1 MLPAVNLGPDTR
13 VLLTGASRGIG
24 EALARGLAARGCELG
39 LLARNEEELE
49 ALAAS
54 LPGQGHQALVA
65 DVGDREAVLAAAERF
80 GRTDVVVANAG
91 VADYGLYTSLD
102 TEAEER
108 MTRVNW
114 LGTLHA
120 VRAVLPGML
129 ERRRG
134 HVVIVSSGAALR
146 TFPQAAVYGATKA
159 AQRGFSEGLRHDLQ
173 GTGVSVTTVYPGEI
187 KSHLHDH
194 ERDTMPPW
202 YRKDEAVEPDG
213 LVAKVIEGIE
223 ADKRGV
229 YYPPIVR
236 LLRIVHGVSPRGG
249 DLMLRALRGKSAAP
263 RL

>member
-1 MLPAVNLGPDTR
+1 MLPALKLGPDTR

-24 EALARGLAARGCELG
+24 EALARGLAARACEVG
-39 LLARNEEELE
+39 LLARNEAELE

-65 DVGDREAVLAAAERF
+65 DVGDRAEVLRAAQGF

-91 VADYGLYTSLD
+91 VADYGPYIALD
-102 TEAEER
+102 PEAEER

-114 LGTLHA
+114 LGTLYT
-120 VRAVLPGML
+120 VRAVLPQMI
-129 ERRRG
+129 ERGRG

-146 TFPQAAVYGATKA
+146 TFPEAAVYGATKA
-159 AQRGFSEGLRHDLQ
+159 AQRGFSEALRHELK

-194 ERDTMPPW
+194 ERDTMPAW
-202 YRKDEAVEPDG
+202 YRKDDAVDPDG

-229 YYPPIVR
+229 YHPPIVR

-263 RL
+263 RP